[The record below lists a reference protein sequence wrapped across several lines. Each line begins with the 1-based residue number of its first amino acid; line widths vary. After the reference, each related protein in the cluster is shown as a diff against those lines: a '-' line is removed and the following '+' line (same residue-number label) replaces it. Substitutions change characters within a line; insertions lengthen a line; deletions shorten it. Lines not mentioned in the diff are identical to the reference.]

1 MHNDSFVLKQ
11 KYANFL
17 NYFQNKNYGKDD
29 NECFQRQQYVKKW
42 SHPGIHL
49 LNLTNLDDGTNWMMD
64 DGTNW
69 MILIRLYEF
78 LLTAVEKM
86 TARLRRPYQCIS
98 TRFDIT
104 GIIKAFNT
112 GDSLDVDVS
121 MWGNRGRE

>member
-1 MHNDSFVLKQ
+1 MN
-11 KYANFL
+11 
-17 NYFQNKNYGKDD
+17 
-29 NECFQRQQYVKKW
+29 FQRQQYVKKW

-112 GDSLDVDVS
+112 VSRKRLLWKQNLSWKIWLFNLLFSGEGVDC
-121 MWGNRGRE
+121 REIRWM